1 MLVAKL
7 SILKMHHKNL
17 IKVVKDHF
25 LHSVSDRVAPSTQR
39 TALGV
44 VVLSKFRNGTE
55 YRFSMK
61 KIQDQCTDDRA
72 FR

>member
-25 LHSVSDRVAPSTQR
+25 LHSVSDRLAPSTQEP
-39 TALGV
+39 L
-44 VVLSKFRNGTE
+44 LESLFYRNLE
-55 YRFSMK
+55 MERN
-61 KIQDQCTDDRA
+61 TD
-72 FR
+72 FQ